1 MAQWA
6 LLLAQHQKLAH
17 GKAGGGGGEVLD
29 FTKRQIT
36 VESTYVKSLLYHSYR
51 ALLWLKVLHPLL
63 AQYSSTKWGEGRGRL
78 FEGEGGA
85 YFKFW
90 LIGGAFNR
98 RGRLFGGRGLRFFD
112 DLRFSKIVTSFS
124 Y

>member
-1 MAQWA
+1 M
-6 LLLAQHQKLAH
+6 
-17 GKAGGGGGEVLD
+17 
-29 FTKRQIT
+29 
-36 VESTYVKSLLYHSYR
+36 KSLLYHSYR
-51 ALLWLKVLHPLL
+51 ALLLLKVLHPLL
-63 AQYSSTKWGEGRGRL
+63 AQYSSTKWGEERRRL

-90 LIGGAFNR
+90 LIGGTFIR
-98 RGRLFGGRGLRFFD
+98 SWGRLFGGGGLRLFD